1 MTKLLISV
9 TSVEEARI
17 AAENGADIIDLK
29 DPRRGALGALPLPT
43 IQLIMEYMRSE
54 QADKPVSATI
64 GDVPMNLDLIKPDAE
79 PNMAE
84 RVSALAASG
93 VDFIKIGFFAAKD
106 YQPCLDALKAVI
118 QSGAQLIAVLFA
130 EYQYPDTLIDDIQQT
145 GFAGLMLDTAH
156 KDGQTIL
163 YYHSCNSYAE
173 LAKKVKS
180 AGMAFGL
187 AGSLRLQDIDQLSN
201 LAPTYIGFR
210 GGVCEQNSRL
220 AALDKEK
227 IKAIRKVL

>member
-29 DPRRGALGALPLPT
+29 DPHSGALGALPLPT
-43 IQLIMEYMRSE
+43 IQSIMAYMRNE
-54 QADKPVSATI
+54 QAGKPVSATV
-64 GDVPMNLDLIKPDAE
+64 GDVPMELNLTE
-79 PNMAE
+79 PNITE
-84 RVSALAASG
+84 RVSALADSG

-106 YQPCLDALKAVI
+106 YQPSLDALKSVI
-118 QSGAQLIAVLFA
+118 QSGVQLIAVLFA
-130 EYQYPDTLIDDIQQT
+130 EYQYPNTLIDDIQQT

-180 AGMAFGL
+180 AGMTFGL
-187 AGSLRLQDIDQLSN
+187 AGSLRLQDIDKLKS
-201 LAPTYIGFR
+201 LAPTYMGFR
-210 GGVCEQNSRL
+210 GGVCEQNLRL